1 MSSMSP
7 HADRRFNIEGREL
20 GYPTLFQDGST
31 SVGMFIVPSKV
42 ANGIFSDSIG
52 IMSPVTIKSSQMPD
66 NEAQGKIIESAQL
79 LVMSDQ
85 SLKRGR

>member
-1 MSSMSP
+1 MIP
-7 HADRRFNIEGREL
+7 GPQLA
-20 GYPTLFQDGST
+20 Q
-31 SVGMFIVPSKV
+31 V